1 MRLAEE
7 SRARLESFFRWY
19 ERDERVRLPAVFVH
33 AGFWS
38 DNLTRMLRA
47 AAFTVGRHIFVSR
60 KVLVRNAQGRLTMP
74 GWLLAHE
81 AAHVRQFQRAG
92 FAPFLFNYAREY
104 LTYLVRGG
112 KFDAR
117 ARTEAYKRLAPER
130 EAREVEAAYLKWNMS
145 VPSST
150 EFESTS

>member
-7 SRARLESFFRWY
+7 SRARLEQFFRSY
-19 ERDERVRLPAVFVH
+19 ERDEKLRLPTLFVH

-38 DNLTRMLRA
+38 DNLTRAFRA

-60 KVLVRNAQGRLTMP
+60 KIVRRDGRGHLTMP

-92 FAPFLFNYAREY
+92 FLRFLFNYAREY

-112 KFDAR
+112 KFDAG

-130 EAREVEAAYLKWNMS
+130 EAREVEAAYLEWRMS
-145 VPSST
+145 VPPSLR
-150 EFESTS
+150 

>member
-7 SRARLESFFRWY
+7 SRARLEQFFRAY
-19 ERDERVRLPAVFVH
+19 ERDEKLRLPAVFVH

-38 DNLTRMLRA
+38 DKLTRILRA

-60 KVLVRNAQGRLTMP
+60 RVVGRDGRGQLTIP

-104 LTYLVRGG
+104 LTFLARGG
-112 KFDAR
+112 KFDTK
-117 ARTEAYKRLAPER
+117 ARTEAYERLTPER
-130 EAREVEAAYLKWNMS
+130 EAREVEAAYLKWRVS
-145 VPSST
+145 APPSLR
-150 EFESTS
+150 

>member
-19 ERDERVRLPAVFVH
+19 ERDERLRLPAVFIH

-47 AAFTVGRHIFVSR
+47 GAFTVGRHIFVSR
-60 KVLVRNAQGRLTMP
+60 KVIVRNAHGELTMP

-92 FAPFLFNYAREY
+92 FLKFAFSYTREY
-104 LTYLVRGG
+104 LTLLVRGG
-112 KFDAR
+112 KFDAGARMR
-117 ARTEAYKRLAPER
+117 AYEQIAPEMA
-130 EAREVEAAYLKWNMS
+130 ARGVEAAYLEWRAG
-145 VPSST
+145 VPPSPVKSDC
-150 EFESTS
+150 

>member
-7 SRARLESFFRWY
+7 SQARLESFFRSY
-19 ERDERVRLPAVFVH
+19 EGDEQLRLPVVFVH

-38 DNLTRMLRA
+38 DSLTRAFRA

-60 KVLVRNAQGRLTMP
+60 KLVGRDERGQLTMP

-81 AAHVRQFQRAG
+81 AAHVRQFQQAG
-92 FAPFLFNYAREY
+92 FAPFLINYAWEY

-117 ARTEAYKRLAPER
+117 ARLQAYEQIAQER
-130 EAREVEAAYLKWNMS
+130 EAREVEAAYLRWRVS
-145 VPSST
+145 LPPSLR
-150 EFESTS
+150 

>member
-7 SRARLESFFRWY
+7 SRARLEQFFRSY
-19 ERDERVRLPAVFVH
+19 ERDEKLRLPVVFVH

-38 DNLTRMLRA
+38 DGLTRVLRA

-60 KVLVRNAQGRLTMP
+60 KVIGRDERGQLTMP

-81 AAHVRQFQRAG
+81 AAHVRQFQQAG
-92 FAPFLFNYAREY
+92 FAPFLVNYAREY
-104 LTYLVRGG
+104 LTFLVRGG
-112 KFDAR
+112 KFDAQ

-130 EAREVEAAYLKWNMS
+130 EAREVEAAYLKWRMS
-145 VPSST
+145 VPPSLR
-150 EFESTS
+150 